1 MKEKQL
7 ITGGKTPESISES
20 TVYLTLLAEEID
32 SHGKSHY
39 QGEYTNFPMKLALR
53 YLEYKGSYWEV
64 MEACLRNFGDI
75 KHSEFTDD
83 YKEVALEI
91 YKEDLK
97 SAVNDLLNYVSDK
110 VRNKSKK
117 IQFNINENAH
127 SHPFVFELLKKKV
140 PKDSG
145 DIKQDESNYIK
156 RNSTAISLLKIQKST
171 VAKFERMLINVAQ
184 KGLME
189 QALQFAERRA
199 KLNGGNF
206 KFKKLMHSLAEIYE
220 DFIFNSTTNKP
231 KKSIIEKED
240 SELINLVTNKYEVI
254 GNNTYLLNRRKYK
267 KAVREHFV
275 PKLKEMRIKN
285 AKS

>member
-7 ITGGKTPESISES
+7 ITFGKTPESISES
-20 TVYLTLLAEEID
+20 TVYLTLLTEEID

-39 QGEYTNFPMKLALR
+39 QGEYTNVPMKLALK

-64 MEACLRNFGDI
+64 MEACLRNFVEI
-75 KHSEFTDD
+75 KQSEFTDD

-91 YKEDLK
+91 YKEDLD
-97 SAVNDLLNYVSDK
+97 SAVDDLLNYVSDK
-110 VRNKSKK
+110 IRGKSKK
-117 IQFNINENAH
+117 IQININENAH
-127 SHPFVFELLKKKV
+127 SHPFVLELLKKKV
-140 PKDSG
+140 PKDRG
-145 DIKQDESNYIK
+145 DIKQDENNYK
-156 RNSTAISLLKIQKST
+156 KGNCTTISLLKIPKST
-171 VAKFERMLINVAQ
+171 VAKFESKLINVAQ
-184 KGLME
+184 KALMKE
-189 QALQFAERRA
+189 ALQFAERRA
-199 KLNGGNF
+199 KLNGGKF
-206 KFKKLMHSLAEIYE
+206 KFKKLMHSLADIYE

-254 GNNTYLLNRRKYK
+254 GNNTYLLNSRKYE

-275 PKLKEMRIKN
+275 PKLKEVRNKI